1 MTNKKN
7 EMRDVSMIRKSL
19 NKILPLAAMIILSSC
34 VNVAAPDQPIVI
46 NLNIKIEQEV
56 LIRVADAVENA
67 IESEENAGIF

>member
-1 MTNKKN
+1 MTYMKN
-7 EMRDVSMIRKSL
+7 EMGEVSLIRKSL
-19 NKILPLAAMIILSSC
+19 KTSLPLAMMIMMSSC